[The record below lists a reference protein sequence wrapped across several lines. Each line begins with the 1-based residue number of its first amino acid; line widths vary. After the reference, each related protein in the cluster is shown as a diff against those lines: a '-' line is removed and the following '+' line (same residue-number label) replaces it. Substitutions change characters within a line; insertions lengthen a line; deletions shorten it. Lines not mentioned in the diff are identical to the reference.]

1 MSKRKRKPP
10 VKTAKTAH
18 ITKAM
23 YKSTN
28 TTPLINGLSY
38 PRKGSH
44 WKNIKQDTEVVIL
57 PGRYDGW
64 CYFYVLEDPKPVKVP
79 IDVFYKHHTLLRQA
93 LPDEDY
99 MLPINEWRS
108 NMELS
113 EEKEEK

>member
-1 MSKRKRKPP
+1 VAKRKRRNA
-10 VKTAKTAH
+10 V
-18 ITKAM
+18 TKQSIASTL
-23 YKSTN
+23 KSTRASKGI
-28 TTPLINGLSY
+28 TPLINGLSY

-44 WKNIKQDTEVVIL
+44 WKNITQDTEVVIL